1 MFFDR
6 TLFNNILKFIEG
18 KLSFS
23 EDNITNVY
31 GWNLQL
37 KLNIQELFDE
47 FPSGNDDIKYILK
60 VLDLMDCI
68 KFEVNNPST
77 IDNLTPKG
85 LKFLFSYLHNIDFS

>member
-1 MFFDR
+1 MYFDQ
-6 TLFNNILKFIEG
+6 TLFNNILKVIEE

-23 EDNITNVY
+23 EDNITSVH

-37 KLNIQELFDE
+37 KLNVQEIFDK
-47 FPSGNDDIKYILK
+47 FPGNTDDIKYILK

-68 KFEVNNPST
+68 KFETNNPST

-85 LKFLFSYLHNIDFS
+85 LKFLFSRLYNIDFC